1 MFGNENNNKCER
13 FLTYILKY
21 KIYGLYIRIYMEACI
36 SILLNW
42 IIELKQ
48 RDFSSAGQIISII
61 ISFIYIVV
69 SIALI
74 TLWLLDWYKIFYRN
88 KMPTYWEE
96 MFKSIKI
103 TKFAALYSC
112 YFLIRRL
119 FWALFV
125 TIFTFSPM
133 ISNVVWYLLVQVFCL
148 VYIVVVKPQLEIKN
162 KIWEIINETVYSFI
176 CWTLIFF

>member
-96 MFKSIKI
+96 MFKSIKV
-103 TKFAALYSC
+103 TKFGALYSC

-125 TIFTFSPM
+125 AIFTFAPM
-133 ISNVVWYLLVQVFCL
+133 ISNVVWYLLVQVLCL

-162 KIWEIINETVYSFI
+162 KICEIINETVYSFI